1 MSERRTPL
9 ISNANDSVYNH
20 FHDNVSSILEIYH
33 WGVFFWVIPC
43 FLVYFPGT
51 RKISVNQIYNEEV
64 NGVIYYKKSQLQI
77 YVSFSSA
84 PKGLTMNHFKR

>member
-1 MSERRTPL
+1 MGGFLLGHSL
-9 ISNANDSVYNH
+9 
-20 FHDNVSSILEIYH
+20 
-33 WGVFFWVIPC
+33 

-64 NGVIYYKKSQLQI
+64 NGVIYLKKSQLQI

-84 PKGLTMNHFKR
+84 PKGQTMKHFKR

>member
-1 MSERRTPL
+1 MTM
-9 ISNANDSVYNH
+9 
-20 FHDNVSSILEIYH
+20 FQ
-33 WGVFFWVIPC
+33 VFWKYIIGGFSFGSFLV

-64 NGVIYYKKSQLQI
+64 NGVIYSKKSQLQI

-84 PKGLTMNHFKR
+84 PKGQTMKHFKR